1 MAHSTSRRRIL
12 DVFSADQHLYTLPGT
27 LNFPKHTHTLDF
39 AIQSSRTG
47 ANWVYPP
54 RRRSFV
60 TAADTTCLGLLVSSF
75 HVPTACLATCTV
87 SPPLPPPN
95 QIVSHLILTNS
106 VFSRSPGSLT
116 LLRFFYPPPFYT
128 IHCWLCTLCCTTTPV
143 DSPRCCDPR

>member
-60 TAADTTCLGLLVSSF
+60 TAADTTCLGLLVSSL

-87 SPPLPPPN
+87 SPPPPPSN

-106 VFSRSPGSLT
+106 VFSRSPAFPHSLALLLPATVLHYT
-116 LLRFFYPPPFYT
+116 LLAL
-128 IHCWLCTLCCTTTPV
+128 HTLLYYNSCRQPAML
-143 DSPRCCDPR
+143 